1 MKRIAALMMCA
12 VSLGAAAQIDW
23 DFPYNPDGNNDGY
36 IFSED
41 LLDLL
46 TVYGQEFNSEE
57 LYLSQD
63 SSGLIVFVGDL
74 KAIECLSACRNLNG
88 NWDVMKNKDI
98 VKHYSELAL
107 DAILNCDE
115 VQSLGDLVWVQ
126 NSYHSSGRPS
136 WETEY
141 APKLSLMNRHPSP
154 CGGCGTNPPFT
165 SCNQNQSSPSEVGQC
180 WCATQQRPKVEY
192 KVILFDGD
200 DSNMEPLINEAA
212 QEGWRLMPAVNG
224 AGDKATMWRWA
235 E

>member
-1 MKRIAALMMCA
+1 MKRLIALMICA

-63 SSGLIVFVGDL
+63 SSSLIVYVGELIATECISTCLTLDGNWKVVGWKDLYAHYDDLVLDLGLINSSDNFT
-74 KAIECLSACRNLNG
+74 
-88 NWDVMKNKDI
+88 W
-98 VKHYSELAL
+98 
-107 DAILNCDE
+107 
-115 VQSLGDLVWVQ
+115 VWVQ
-126 NSYHSSGRPS
+126 NGFDLNDQPQS
-136 WETEY
+136 
-141 APKLSLMNRHPSP
+141 ALSLRNRNLQFLEND
-154 CGGCGTNPPFT
+154 GVLTNIGAFYSVHQPTNNFGEGY
-165 SCNQNQSSPSEVGQC
+165 SYEC

-200 DSNMEPLINEAA
+200 DSNLEPLINEAA